1 MTNSNC
7 RKTNEL
13 KTFHISK
20 ELKMNL
26 FDPNNNLQNFTRI
39 FSQFVLNMVYFLIW
53 ATIGLASLAA
63 TYVAVRALLVA
74 VGYTLRA
81 LGI

>member
-1 MTNSNC
+1 
-7 RKTNEL
+7 
-13 KTFHISK
+13 
-20 ELKMNL
+20 MNL

-63 TYVAVRALLVA
+63 TYVAIRALLVA
-74 VGYTLRA
+74 VGHILRA